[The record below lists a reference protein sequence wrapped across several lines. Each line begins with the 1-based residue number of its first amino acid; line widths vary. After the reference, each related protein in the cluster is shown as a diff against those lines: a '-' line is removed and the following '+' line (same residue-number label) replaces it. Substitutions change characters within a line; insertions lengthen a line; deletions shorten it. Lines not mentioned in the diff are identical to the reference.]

1 MNSFRLEKGDDVLV
15 HLNTEPP
22 INGLCLIEYGGGRM
36 VRLFK
41 RLDSRMALLMWGDG
55 GVKTETVDIGNIKI
69 LGHCIRAEVDLKSI
83 KG

>member
-1 MNSFRLEKGDDVLV
+1 
-15 HLNTEPP
+15 
-22 INGLCLIEYGGGRM
+22 
-36 VRLFK
+36 
-41 RLDSRMALLMWGDG
+41 MALLMWGDG